1 MNLPQRRPSRP
12 SNDRKRNQIDPYT
25 WATQMN
31 GNLQT
36 ENFRREMPP
45 PLAPRPLNLPEAYEQ
60 TLPNGLGVVLIEDKR
75 LPLINIRLAFRSGD
89 AHDPPDLPGLTDM
102 LSHLL
107 SEGTE
112 TRTSRQ
118 IAEEIERLG
127 ATLSVGSTSDFTSV
141 AASSLSIY
149 IDEILELIADVTM
162 RSSFPQNEVDLAR
175 ENTKQLLIQQR
186 AQPSFLASERMAK
199 VLFGAH
205 PYASI
210 SPTPEMLDRLTR
222 DDLLSFRRSTFVPN
236 DAVLMVIGD
245 FESEAVAARVEDLF
259 GNWAAGSVSQPDS
272 PALPKRV
279 ERIAYLV
286 DRPGSAQSNIVIAN
300 ESITRTSADYFP
312 MLLMH
317 TILGANASSRL
328 FMNLREQKGYTYG
341 AYSNLDARRLAGTF
355 RATAE
360 VRTAVTG
367 ASLHEFFYELD
378 RIRDDAVS
386 EEEIINAKSY
396 LSGVF
401 PIRIETQDGLIDQ
414 LVNMK
419 MLDLPDDYLSTYRDS
434 VNAVTTDEIQT
445 VAQNNV
451 TPNKAAVVIVG
462 DAAEITEQ
470 IKPYAEKI
478 EVYDTEGNLKVQG
491 S

>member
-1 MNLPQRRPSRP
+1 MNTTMQAE
-12 SNDRKRNQIDPYT
+12 T
-25 WATQMN
+25 
-31 GNLQT
+31 
-36 ENFRREMPP
+36 FRRQMPP
-45 PLAPRPLNLPEAYEQ
+45 PLASRPLNLPDAFSA
-60 TLPNGLGVVLIEDKR
+60 TLANGLGLVLIEDRR
-75 LPLINIRLAFRSGD
+75 LPLISFRLAFRSGD
-89 AHDPPDLPGLTDM
+89 ANDPENLPGLSDM
-102 LSHLL
+102 MSHLL

-127 ATLSVGSTSDFTSV
+127 AALSVGSTSDFSTV

-149 IDEILELIADVTM
+149 ADEVLELLADVTL
-162 RSSFPQNEVDLAR
+162 RSTFPQNEVDLAR

-186 AQPSFLASERMAK
+186 AQPNFLASERMAK
-199 VLFGAH
+199 VIFGAH
-205 PYASI
+205 PYSSI
-210 SPTPEMLDRLTR
+210 SPTEEMLDALTR
-222 DDLLSFRRSTFVPN
+222 DDLLSFRVSTFIPN
-236 DAVLMVIGD
+236 NAELIVIGD
-245 FESEAVAARVEDLF
+245 FEHDALMARIEALF
-259 GNWAAGSVSQPDS
+259 AGWSPGDS
-272 PALPKRV
+272 SRILWPALPKRTA
-279 ERIAYLV
+279 RTIYLV

-300 ESITRTSADYFP
+300 EAITRTSPDYFP

-328 FMNLREQKGYTYG
+328 FMNLREHKGYTYG

-378 RIRDDAVS
+378 RIRNDAVS
-386 EEEIINAKSY
+386 DEEITNAKSY

-414 LVNMK
+414 LVNIK
-419 MLDLPDDYLSTYRDS
+419 MLDLPDDYLRTYRDQ
-434 VNAVTTDEIQT
+434 VNAVSTAEIQA
-445 VAQNNV
+445 VARKYV
-451 TPNKAAVVIVG
+451 TPDDAAIVIVG

-470 IKPYAEKI
+470 VKPYSDKI
-478 EVYDTEGNLKVQG
+478 EVYDTEGNKKAVG
-491 S
+491 RK

>member
-1 MNLPQRRPSRP
+1 
-12 SNDRKRNQIDPYT
+12 
-25 WATQMN
+25 
-31 GNLQT
+31 
-36 ENFRREMPP
+36 MPP
-45 PLAPRPLNLPEAYEQ
+45 PLASRPLNLPDAFSA
-60 TLPNGLGVVLIEDKR
+60 TLANGLGLVLIEDRR
-75 LPLINIRLAFRSGD
+75 LPLISFRLAFRSGD
-89 AHDPPDLPGLTDM
+89 ANDPENLPGLSDM
-102 LSHLL
+102 MSHLL

-127 ATLSVGSTSDFTSV
+127 AALSVGSTSDFSTV

-149 IDEILELIADVTM
+149 ADEVLELLADVTL
-162 RSSFPQNEVDLAR
+162 RSTFPQNEVDLAR

-186 AQPSFLASERMAK
+186 AQPNFLASERMAK
-199 VLFGAH
+199 EIFGAH
-205 PYASI
+205 PYSSI
-210 SPTPEMLDRLTR
+210 SPTEEMLDALTR
-222 DDLLSFRRSTFVPN
+222 DDLLSFRVSTFIPN
-236 DAVLMVIGD
+236 NAELIVIGD
-245 FESEAVAARVEDLF
+245 FEHDALMARIEALF
-259 GNWAAGSVSQPDS
+259 AGWSPGDS
-272 PALPKRV
+272 SRILWPALPKRTA
-279 ERIAYLV
+279 RTIYLV

-300 ESITRTSADYFP
+300 EAITRTSPDYFP

-328 FMNLREQKGYTYG
+328 FMNLREHKGYTYG

-378 RIRDDAVS
+378 HIRNDAVS
-386 EEEIINAKSY
+386 DEEITNAKSY

-414 LVNMK
+414 LVNIK
-419 MLDLPDDYLSTYRDS
+419 MLDLPDDYLRTYRDQ
-434 VNAVTTDEIQT
+434 VNAVSTAEIQA
-445 VAQNNV
+445 VARKYV
-451 TPNKAAVVIVG
+451 TPDDAAIVIVG

-470 IKPYAEKI
+470 VKPYSDKI
-478 EVYDTEGNLKVQG
+478 EVYDTEGNKKAVG
-491 S
+491 RK

>member
-1 MNLPQRRPSRP
+1 MNTTMQAE
-12 SNDRKRNQIDPYT
+12 T
-25 WATQMN
+25 
-31 GNLQT
+31 
-36 ENFRREMPP
+36 FRRQMPP
-45 PLAPRPLNLPEAYEQ
+45 PLASRPLNLPDAFSA
-60 TLPNGLGVVLIEDKR
+60 TLANGLGLVLIEDRR
-75 LPLINIRLAFRSGD
+75 LPLISFRLAFRSGD
-89 AHDPPDLPGLTDM
+89 ANDPENLPGLSDM
-102 LSHLL
+102 MSHLL

-127 ATLSVGSTSDFTSV
+127 AALSVGSTSDFSTV

-149 IDEILELIADVTM
+149 ADEVPELLADVTL
-162 RSSFPQNEVDLAR
+162 RSTFPQNEVDLAR

-186 AQPSFLASERMAK
+186 AQPNFLASERMAK
-199 VLFGAH
+199 VIFGAH
-205 PYASI
+205 PYSSI
-210 SPTPEMLDRLTR
+210 SPTEEMLDALTR
-222 DDLLSFRRSTFVPN
+222 DDLLSFRVSTFIPN
-236 DAVLMVIGD
+236 NAELIVIGN
-245 FESEAVAARVEDLF
+245 FEHDALMARIEALF
-259 GNWAAGSVSQPDS
+259 AGWSPGDS
-272 PALPKRV
+272 SRIVWPALPKRTA
-279 ERIAYLV
+279 RTIYLV

-300 ESITRTSADYFP
+300 EAITRTSPDYFP

-328 FMNLREQKGYTYG
+328 FMNLREHKGYTYG

-378 RIRDDAVS
+378 RIRNDAVS
-386 EEEIINAKSY
+386 DEEITNAKSY

-414 LVNMK
+414 LVNIK
-419 MLDLPDDYLSTYRDS
+419 MLDLPDDYLRTYRDQ
-434 VNAVTTDEIQT
+434 VNAVSTAEIQA
-445 VAQNNV
+445 VARKYV
-451 TPNKAAVVIVG
+451 TPDDAAIVIVG

-470 IKPYAEKI
+470 VKPYSDKI
-478 EVYDTEGNLKVQG
+478 EVYDTEGNKKAVG
-491 S
+491 KK